1 MAISICAIA
10 QIRLSLFLKCIW
22 EPWKNFFQTKL
33 KVIVSLTYKNM
44 WIVIDIQSF
53 TPFSWS
59 ASYIFVLVHFQRT
72 SSKTSNVL
80 RGKNSHLK
88 LVNKVSTLQIAFW
101 SMAVGWLKK
110 DSYRIMNAVLIKL
123 MHAQLGIPVDLDKMP
138 LAIIE
143 WYLR

>member
-1 MAISICAIA
+1 
-10 QIRLSLFLKCIW
+10 
-22 EPWKNFFQTKL
+22 
-33 KVIVSLTYKNM
+33 M

-72 SSKTSNVL
+72 ISKTSNVL
-80 RGKNSHLK
+80 KEKNNHLK
-88 LVNKVSTLQIAFW
+88 LVNKVSMLQIVFW

-110 DSYRIMNAVLIKL
+110 DSYRLMNAVLIEL

>member
-1 MAISICAIA
+1 MAISICPIV
-10 QIRLSLFLKCIW
+10 QIRLSLFLKMHLRAL
-22 EPWKNFFQTKL
+22 KNFFQAKL

-80 RGKNSHLK
+80 KGKK
-88 LVNKVSTLQIAFW
+88 
-101 SMAVGWLKK
+101 
-110 DSYRIMNAVLIKL
+110 
-123 MHAQLGIPVDLDKMP
+123 
-138 LAIIE
+138 
-143 WYLR
+143 